1 MSSNVHNNTDKL
13 SKLFNKNKETN
24 TNTKTP
30 SQNNNFK
37 NNTQNSSKDINLIN
51 LKVIHWN
58 PNSIFNK
65 KAELD
70 EFIINEINPDIIS
83 LNETKLSEF
92 RAQRFFTNNN
102 YHLINKSRDEN
113 KNGAGGVAILIKK
126 TFKYVEIKES
136 FLNEIEAL
144 AIEIY

>member
-1 MSSNVHNNTDKL
+1 MNFV
-13 SKLFNKNKETN
+13 
-24 TNTKTP
+24 
-30 SQNNNFK
+30 NNNI
-37 NNTQNSSKDINLIN
+37 NNLQYSENFNINLIN
-51 LKVIHWN
+51 NNNSSTNKPISSINVSKSSSKIKIIHWN

-65 KAELD
+65 KAEFD